1 MIYFARMEAVSMSK
15 TKDRIRE
22 SNLRYKQS
30 LGQNFLYDEDL
41 LAALTEAAGVTPEE
55 DVLEIGP
62 GCGSLTKHLC
72 RAAAHVLSV
81 ELDERLIPLLKAFM
95 AEEKN
100 LTVVQG
106 DIMAL
111 DLREVTKDL
120 AKPFAVV
127 ANIPYYITTPL
138 IQRLLTSGL
147 PVSRLA
153 LMVQKEVAEK
163 ILSSPGEEGWGPL
176 AVRCRYMCDP
186 YLAMEVPAACFTPP
200 PKVDSAFIALPL
212 REKPAVA
219 VKSEEMFFRVAAAA
233 FALRRKTMVNNL
245 CATFRVER
253 AQAVEWMRSAG
264 LDGMVRGEKLALEE
278 IAKIADAIVAS
289 EGSISPVGCLPK
301 AEAT

>member
-1 MIYFARMEAVSMSK
+1 MSK

-30 LGQNFLYDEDL
+30 LGQNFLYDEEL
-41 LAALTEAAGVTPEE
+41 LAALTEAAGVSSAE

-111 DLREVTKDL
+111 DLKELTKDL

-138 IQRLLTSGL
+138 IQKLLTGGL

-153 LMVQKEVAEK
+153 LMVQK
-163 ILSSPGEEGWGPL
+163 
-176 AVRCRYMCDP
+176 
-186 YLAMEVPAACFTPP
+186 
-200 PKVDSAFIALPL
+200 
-212 REKPAVA
+212 
-219 VKSEEMFFRVAAAA
+219 
-233 FALRRKTMVNNL
+233 
-245 CATFRVER
+245 
-253 AQAVEWMRSAG
+253 
-264 LDGMVRGEKLALEE
+264 
-278 IAKIADAIVAS
+278 
-289 EGSISPVGCLPK
+289 
-301 AEAT
+301 